1 MDTDSEISALRERL
15 AALDRERAAVA
26 RRVSALELPKNPGS
40 TIPIEFAAVNR
51 ESPRAHKIALFR
63 RLFRGRLDVFP
74 RRFESAVSGKVGYAP
89 VCRHDFVK
97 GICGKPTIKCG
108 QCTNQAFIPVDDA
121 AVLAHLTGTET
132 GKAKEY
138 KERDFTIGVY
148 SLLPDET
155 CWFVAADFDK
165 ADWLLNVAA
174 YRDCAKDLGIPV
186 AIERSRSGRG
196 AHAWIFFE
204 QAVPAVD
211 ARRLGTLL
219 LTAAMDRRPDLSF
232 KAYDRLFPSQDIM
245 PLGGFGNLIALPLQ
259 HKPREQGNSVFVD
272 DAFSPYTDQ
281 WAYLASIGLVSLA
294 RLTRLASES
303 VVANRGLGVALPVT
317 EEDEPWAI
325 RPSRRG
331 APPPITGPLP
341 EYVEVARGN
350 QVFIDRTNLP
360 PALVTRILRVAS
372 YQNPE
377 FYRAQAMRFATYDKP
392 RVVSCA
398 ELLPKH
404 VAVPRGCFEEIK
416 DLLGMLKIEA
426 RVRDERN
433 PGTPLNVTF
442 LGALH
447 PEQEPAFRAIKAHDL
462 GVLAVAPSFGKTV
475 LGAKMIAE
483 RGVNTLIIVHSKAIM
498 DQWLTRLPMFLD
510 ISPKDLGV
518 MRGGKKKPTGIID
531 VALWQSLIRDNVVDD
546 SVANYGQ
553 LIVDECHH
561 VAAKNFELIA
571 KEVKARYV
579 LGLSATPV
587 RKDGHHPI
595 IFMHCGP
602 IRYRVS
608 PKELAA
614 SRPFEHTVIIRHT
627 QFKPIVREEAKG
639 RISIQDIYGA
649 LACDAAR
656 NDLIFDDILAAL
668 EAGRSPLV
676 ITERKDH
683 LEFLAHRLS
692 RFCKNVI
699 ILKGGMSSRGAKA
712 AIAALKACGEDD
724 ERLLLATGRYL
735 GEGFDDARLDTLF
748 LTLPISW
755 RGTLSQYAGRLSRL
769 YAGKKEVA
777 IYDYVDVQEP
787 MLARMAAKR
796 AIGYR
801 SLGYRESAD
810 ETLLVKVTQQGLD
823 LRRPEKQ

>member
-1 MDTDSEISALRERL
+1 M
-15 AALDRERAAVA
+15 ERAEVA
-26 RRVSALELPKNPGS
+26 RRMSALEPPKNPGC
-40 TIPIEFAAVNR
+40 TIPTGFAAVSA
-51 ESPRAHKIALFR
+51 ESPKAHKIALFR
-63 RLFRGRLDVFP
+63 RLFKGRLDVFP

-89 VCRHDFVK
+89 ACRHDFVK
-97 GICGKPTIKCG
+97 GICGKPKIKCG
-108 QCTNQAFIPVDDA
+108 LCTNQAFIPVDDA
-121 AVLAHLTGTET
+121 AVLAHLTGAET
-132 GKAKEY
+132 GKAK
-138 KERDFTIGVY
+138 KTKQQDFTIGVY
-148 SLLPDET
+148 PLLPDET

-165 ADWLLNVAA
+165 ADWLLNVTA
-174 YRDCAKDLGIPV
+174 YRDSARDLGLPV
-186 AIERSRSGRG
+186 AIERSRSGNG

-204 QAVPAVD
+204 QAVPAAD

-232 KAYDRLFPSQDIM
+232 KAYDRLFPSQDLM

-259 HKPREQGNSVFVD
+259 HKPRERGNSVFVD
-272 DAFSPYTDQ
+272 DAFAPYADQ
-281 WAYLASIGLVSLA
+281 WAYLDSIDLVSLTQ
-294 RLTRLASES
+294 LTRIASEA
-303 VVANRGLGVALPVT
+303 VVADRGLGVPLPVT

-325 RPSRRG
+325 PPSRRR

-341 EYVEVARGN
+341 EYVDVVRAN
-350 QVFIDRTNLP
+350 QVFVDRTNLP

-398 ELLPKH
+398 ELLPKY
-404 VAVPRGCFEEIK
+404 VAVPRGCFQEIK
-416 DLLGMLKIEA
+416 DLLGSLKIEA

-433 PGTPLNVTF
+433 LGTPLNVKF

-483 RGVNTLIIVHSKAIM
+483 RGVNTLIIVHSKAIL
-498 DQWLTRLPMFLD
+498 DQWLTRLPIFLD
-510 ISPKDLGV
+510 IAPKDLGV
-518 MRGGKKKPTGIID
+518 MRGGKKKPAGIID

-561 VAAKNFELIA
+561 VAAKKFELIA
-571 KEVKARYV
+571 KEVKARYI

-602 IRYRVS
+602 VRYRVS

-614 SRPFEHTVIIRHT
+614 SRPFEHTIIIRHT
-627 QFKPIVREEAKG
+627 QFKPIIREEVNA
-639 RISIQDIYGA
+639 RISIQDLYGA
-649 LACDAAR
+649 LARDAAR
-656 NDLIFDDILAAL
+656 NDLIFDDVVAAL

-683 LEFLAHRLS
+683 LEMLAERLS
-692 RFCKNVI
+692 KFCKNMIV
-699 ILKGGMSSRGAKA
+699 LKGGMSRRGSKA
-712 AIAALKACGEDD
+712 AIAAIEACGEDD

-769 YAGKKEVA
+769 YAGKKEVT
-777 IYDYVDVQEP
+777 IYDYVDAQEP

-796 AIGYR
+796 AVGYR
-801 SLGYRESAD
+801 SLGYRESSN
-810 ETLLVKVTQQGLD
+810 ETLQVKAAQQSLD